1 MRLRP
6 SRRRTATR
14 NTYICA
20 AAAPS
25 PLPPRDLCQKLS
37 KALDTKYDDLKMSE
51 PNFVNVAD
59 DSVFVSKEWLLQEP
73 RKTLAKVNSQLSLPL
88 FRDRVH
94 PYIPIFF
101 KRAAITMIYAS
112 NMLERTLP
120 LLSSAHETY
129 KLLNA
134 LYDVDSDD
142 LHAAPPFSWNAEGEN
157 LREISAQMIQ
167 HLRAL
172 KFLMNQVKN
181 SLTVDVVLKT
191 HEVLMKGAVDDSG
204 VFIKNGTLRDHPC
217 HAGTHVY
224 PDGDPA
230 ALRASLIQIIE
241 KYNASMREVS
251 PALVE
256 PATILF
262 YSTIT
267 LHPFQNGN
275 GRLCRLLFAFAIIQ
289 AGAPFPVALTTGH
302 SGARKHYMKAILLAR
317 RGNCRELATM
327 ALMSVD
333 YSLSNCLENIHL
345 TNTPTLQ

>member
-1 MRLRP
+1 MNHIQGMEI
-6 SRRRTATR
+6 A
-14 NTYICA
+14 IG
-20 AAAPS
+20 
-25 PLPPRDLCQKLS
+25 
-37 KALDTKYDDLKMSE
+37 E

-88 FRDRVH
+88 FRDGVH

-101 KRAAITMIYAS
+101 KRAAITMIYA
-112 NMLERTLP
+112 NNKLERTLP
-120 LLSSAHETY
+120 LLSSAHDTY
-129 KLLNA
+129 TLLNA
-134 LYDVDSDD
+134 LYDDDSDD

-204 VFIKNGTLRDHPC
+204 VPIKNGTLRDHPC
-217 HAGTHVY
+217 HADTHVY
-224 PDGDPA
+224 PEGDPA

-241 KYNASMREVS
+241 QYNASMRQVS

-275 GRLCRLLFAFAIIQ
+275 GRLCRLLFAFAMIQ

-302 SGARKHYMKAILLAR
+302 SRARKHYMKAILLAR

-333 YSLSNCLENIHL
+333 YSLSNCLENIRL